1 METDYP
7 KEQAGSKGWRDG
19 RRDGRMGGMGGGM
32 EGWEEGWRARGERQR
47 YNLIAF
53 LYFEEH
59 TWSSAGQFE
68 PQHLL

>member
-7 KEQAGSKGWRDG
+7 KEQAGSKGRRDG

-32 EGWEEGWRARGERQR
+32 EGWEGWRARGERQR

>member
-7 KEQAGSKGWRDG
+7 KQQAGSKGRRDG
-19 RRDGRMGGMGGGM
+19 RRDGGMGGGM
-32 EGWEEGWRARGERQR
+32 EGWEGWRARGERQR

-53 LYFEEH
+53 LYFDEH